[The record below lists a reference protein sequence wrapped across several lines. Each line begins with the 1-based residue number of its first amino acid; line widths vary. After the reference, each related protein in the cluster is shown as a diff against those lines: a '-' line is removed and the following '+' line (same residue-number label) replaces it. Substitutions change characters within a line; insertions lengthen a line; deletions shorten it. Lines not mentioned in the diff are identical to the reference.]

1 MMEKDHRLDD
11 YFVQYKDMVIRNIYL
26 YVEYYTA
33 EDLCQETFIRLQKYL
48 ERVKP
53 EKVKAWLLA
62 VSEHLALDYLKK
74 GGKYTIVT
82 GLKAE
87 EEEPAYLCSDTEE
100 IVLEREESRKRL
112 KILARLKQ
120 EKWDWYDVLM
130 LGYVGRMTDK
140 EISIE
145 KGIKKSLVGKWRER
159 AQKWLREMYKK
170 EYPEKDNE

>member
-26 YVEYYTA
+26 YVDYYTA

-74 GGKYTIVT
+74 GGKYTSLHISVRIQKRLYWN
-82 GLKAE
+82 GRKAE
-87 EEEPAYLCSDTEE
+87 
-100 IVLEREESRKRL
+100 
-112 KILARLKQ
+112 
-120 EKWDWYDVLM
+120 
-130 LGYVGRMTDK
+130 
-140 EISIE
+140 
-145 KGIKKSLVGKWRER
+145 
-159 AQKWLREMYKK
+159 
-170 EYPEKDNE
+170 KD